1 MSFFYVY
8 HGSLSH
14 VEKGCFYDYMA
25 YMDILFICKQVFN
38 VDIYGFKIKDD
49 KRNQIFDD
57 TSTLKLMNMYQR
69 EERICIYVDVIAY
82 VDVVASITMRM
93 SRCFTDKIES
103 GKRTGVK
110 YFNVGCCEQ

>member
-1 MSFFYVY
+1 MMLFVVVH
-8 HGSLSH
+8 HGSLSQ

-38 VDIYGFKIKDD
+38 IDIYGFKIRDD
-49 KRNQIFDD
+49 KGNQIFNDA
-57 TSTLKLMNMYQR
+57 STLKLMNVYQK
-69 EERICIYVDVIAY
+69 EERICNY

-93 SRCFTDKIES
+93 SRCFTGKIES
-103 GKRTGVK
+103 GRRTGVK

>member
-1 MSFFYVY
+1 MSFVVVHY
-8 HGSLSH
+8 GSLSH

-49 KRNQIFDD
+49 KWNQIFDD
-57 TSTLKLMNMYQR
+57 ASTLKLMNMYQR
-69 EERICIYVDVIAY
+69 EERICIYVDF
-82 VDVVASITMRM
+82 VASITMRM
-93 SRCFTDKIES
+93 LRCFTGKIES

-110 YFNVGCCEQ
+110 YFNGGCCEQ

>member
-1 MSFFYVY
+1 MMSFVVVHY
-8 HGSLSH
+8 GSLSH

-49 KRNQIFDD
+49 KWNQIFDD
-57 TSTLKLMNMYQR
+57 ASTLKLMNMYQR
-69 EERICIYVDVIAY
+69 EERICIYVDF
-82 VDVVASITMRM
+82 VASITMRM
-93 SRCFTDKIES
+93 LRCFTGKIES

-110 YFNVGCCEQ
+110 YFNGGCCEQ